1 MIFERL
7 RVEEDLERIR
17 KSNLPPDQLAAEEAR
32 EARGKENRA
41 RLERGDV
48 FAMILAAFSII
59 LPYALA
65 ILGAMGLVL
74 LLFKLVF
81 T

>member
-1 MIFERL
+1 MIFDRL

-17 KSNLPPDQLAAEEAR
+17 KSNLPPDQLATEEAK
-32 EARGKENRA
+32 EALGKENR
-41 RLERGDV
+41 RHLERGDI

-59 LPYALA
+59 IPYALA
-65 ILGAMGLVL
+65 IMGAMGLVL
-74 LLFKLVF
+74 LLFKLLF